1 MEFII
6 EKKERARNRGRRKKN
21 MRHGTVLT
29 NNMNKNDTRNQED
42 SKEIQ
47 TNQDMRRRIKE
58 SGF

>member
-1 MEFII
+1 
-6 EKKERARNRGRRKKN
+6 

-29 NNMNKNDTRNQED
+29 NNMNKSDTRNQED